1 MRTDKQTALDL
12 LNGADDIRD
21 VDLPSRQYSAEEIAQ
36 VEDASNATLQK
47 GVSLLNSILELNAKQ
62 LQGSLAAAE
71 YDRLYNDM
79 TERFRQQIDTIDNK
93 SAFVREVLQRANLA
107 MSDDERH
114 LALLMLSELSGQ
126 SLSEQDLNA
135 FLNGEKDI
143 EL

>member
-1 MRTDKQTALDL
+1 M
-12 LNGADDIRD
+12 
-21 VDLPSRQYSAEEIAQ
+21 
-36 VEDASNATLQK
+36 
-47 GVSLLNSILELNAKQ
+47 SLLNSILELNAKQ